1 MKIKLFKNGFSR
13 SPEFE
18 EFITE
23 NDGKWVDVDDTLVGY
38 NYYYVDGMAIYDC
51 NVVAVQD
58 DSRKDAGICGGCKA
72 RVTDFAKH
80 CSARE
85 AQKDCIHCLFNG
97 SKAITDD
104 NTYTSIDNNDG
115 TYTETFTKSI
125 THSLSCTH
133 IGGCRFTKCRSAGV
147 FFFTSDNT
155 FFLRHPDITKT
166 MPTIK
171 GFIQVDERYTLF
183 VNTRGWYGLY
193 DTYNDIKRFFKWL
206 DGEFVLSLVS
216 GYVWSNKLNV
226 EDSVN
231 EKVIDIVKS
240 RT

>member
-23 NDGKWVDVDDTLVGY
+23 NDGKWVGVDDTLVGY
-38 NYYYVDGMAIYDC
+38 NYYYVDGMVIYDC

-58 DSRKDAGICGGCKA
+58 DIRKDVGVCRACKA
-72 RVTDFAKH
+72 LVTDFAAH
-80 CSARE
+80 CAERE
-85 AQKDCIHCLFNG
+85 AQKDCIHCLFNN
-97 SKAITDD
+97 SDVADAV
-104 NTYTSIDNNDG
+104 NSYTSADNGDG
-115 TYTETFTKSI
+115 TYTETFVKQVTQSI
-125 THSLSCTH
+125 RCVSP
-133 IGGCRFTKCRSAGV
+133 GGCKFTKCRSAGV
-147 FFFTSDNT
+147 FLFTRDNT
-155 FFLRHPDITKT
+155 FFLRHPDITAA
-166 MPTIK
+166 MPPIK
-171 GFIQVDERYTLF
+171 GFIQIDECYTLF

-193 DTYNDIKRFFKWL
+193 DTYKGIKRFFKWL

-216 GYVWSNKLNV
+216 GYVWSDKLNV

-231 EKVIDIVKS
+231 KKVIEIVKS